1 MCIIFV
7 MHSQTLVSWTR
18 ITGGTPLVVYNKQDH
33 QWVNDEGKR

>member
-18 ITGGTPLVVYNKQDH
+18 ITVGTPLVVYNKQDH